1 MSDPIPLVCLGSGAA
16 LTDGRD
22 WSSLLIDQRILL
34 DLPPTTIPR
43 LHRLGIDLARIE
55 HVFISH
61 LHADHMFGL
70 PFLLLE
76 YCVRRQRENPMY
88 IIGPSRLEEIT
99 FQLCALAWP
108 DLREVG
114 FEPRIP
120 LKFVEIPEEGKY
132 EAGELNF
139 TAISMNHF
147 DLDAFGYRFEYNGR
161 SIGYTG
167 DTGECSQL
175 DQLLENVDVAILELT
190 HPRESSDPGHMDR
203 PAVEKLAKWLTAQ
216 GSTIIATHMSGTPD
230 PIPGVEICEDGK
242 TYWI

>member
-1 MSDPIPLVCLGSGAA
+1 MSERIPLVCLGSGAA

-34 DLPPTTIPR
+34 DLPPTTIPQ
-43 LHRLGIDLARIE
+43 LHRLGIDFSRIE
-55 HVFISH
+55 YVFISH

-88 IIGPSRLEEIT
+88 IIGPSKLEEIT

-108 DLREVG
+108 DLREGG

-120 LKFVEIPEEGKY
+120 LNFIEISKEGEY
-132 EAGELNF
+132 QAGDLNF
-139 TAISMNHF
+139 TAVAMNHF
-147 DLDAFGYRFEYNGR
+147 DLAAFGYRFDCRGR

-175 DQLLENVDVAILELT
+175 DRLLDSVDVAILELT
-190 HPRESSDPGHMDR
+190 HARESSDPGHMDP
-203 PAVEKLAKWLTAQ
+203 PAFEKIAKWLVRQ
-216 GSTIIATHMSGTPD
+216 GSTVIATHMSSTPD